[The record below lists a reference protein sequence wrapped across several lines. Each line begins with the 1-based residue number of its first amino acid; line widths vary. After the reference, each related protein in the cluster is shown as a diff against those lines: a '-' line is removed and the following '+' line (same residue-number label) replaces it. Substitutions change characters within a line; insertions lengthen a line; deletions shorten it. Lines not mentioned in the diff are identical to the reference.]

1 MTNEG
6 LHHVRRGAGS
16 PIVLVHGL
24 GGSWRSWGRVLDG
37 LAAHRE
43 VVALDLPGFGDS
55 PVRPGRESPAALA
68 DAVAAFLAA
77 QGLDR
82 AALLG
87 QSLGGRIVLELARR
101 GVGGDVVALGPG
113 GFWSPRELAVFSTT
127 LRASIG
133 LLRRL
138 GPRLPALVANP
149 VGRTAL
155 LAQISPRPWAL
166 APDDV
171 LQDLVGLAD
180 AAGTD
185 PALDT
190 LVTAPTQQGAAVTPG
205 RVTIGWGL
213 RDRVT
218 VLPQAARAGARF
230 PGAHLRL
237 VERCGHYPQ
246 WDDPRGTLD
255 LVLSRT

>member
-1 MTNEG
+1 MATDG
-6 LHHVRRGAGS
+6 LHHVRRGSGA

-43 VVALDLPGFGDS
+43 VVALDLPGFGAS
-55 PVRPGRESPAALA
+55 PARPGAESVGGLA
-68 DAVAAFLAA
+68 DGVTAFLADH
-77 QGLDR
+77 GLDR

-101 GVGGDVVALGPG
+101 GVGGDVVALDPG
-113 GFWSPRELAVFSTT
+113 GFWSPRELAVFSAS

-138 GPRLPALVANP
+138 RPVLPALVANP

-155 LAQISPRPWAL
+155 LPQLSPRPWAL
-166 APDDV
+166 APGDV
-171 LQDLVGLAD
+171 LPDLCGLAD
-180 AAGTD
+180 APGTD
-185 PALDT
+185 PVLDAL
-190 LVTAPTQQGAAVTPG
+190 VGGPTQEGAVTTPG

-230 PGAHLRL
+230 PAAHLQL
-237 VERCGHYPQ
+237 FERCGHYPQ
-246 WDDPRGTLD
+246 WDDPQRTLD